1 MVKTLAG
8 LPSSRVAL
16 VRFAQVLTVT
26 TGYFITGWLGLKLP
40 YFGSHITLI
49 WLPTGIA
56 VAALMRWGVG
66 MWPGVA
72 LGALLVNLA
81 IGSSFLLAVGTSI
94 GNTLAPLMT
103 AYWLRRVGFDWAFR
117 RQVDVVSFIIASA
130 AGMLIS
136 ATGGVLN
143 LYLANLVTAE
153 GMGVAWLT
161 WWIGDAVGL
170 LLAGPLLLPLTRRS
184 LAQLGG
190 KKRSLAVWFLVAGVI
205 AWLVFIMRYGEAG
218 LRLPLAFLTLPLF
231 AWAALHFGVIAA
243 AVACLGVAMV
253 AAWSAAS
260 GLGAFHQHDQQP
272 GLILLW
278 SYIATTQLTGLSL
291 SALKAEREHAEE
303 ILFRSE
309 ERLRMM
315 TASVK
320 DYSIIMLDPDGR
332 VASWNEGSRRL
343 KGYSEAEILGQ
354 PIDLFYTAEDRASG
368 KPASLLK
375 LAADTGR
382 AEEENWRVRKDGT
395 RFFAD
400 AILTALH
407 DPSGALIGF
416 SKVTRD
422 ITERRMAELEMRRL
436 NRSLRLL
443 SDSNLLLLQA
453 ADEATLLSDICRL
466 MVESGDYVMAWVGV
480 PEDDA
485 QKSVRP
491 VAVAGDENGYLKSVS
506 ISWDG
511 DSPLGQGP
519 TGTALRTGKPF
530 VNQNAE
536 SNPRLSPWRDAVLKR
551 GYRSSIGLPFVCE
564 GQVIGVITI
573 YSCLPDAFEENE
585 VRLLEELVQNLSFGI
600 QMLRTR
606 QERDSARA
614 ATQAKSVFLANMS
627 HEIRTPLNAILGMVH
642 LLAREGV
649 TDRQA
654 ERLSTIR
661 SSADHLL
668 SVINDIL
675 DLSKIDAGKLL
686 LEKTELVVEA
696 QLANVLSILSPRAQ
710 AKGLQLRVETG
721 DLPRN
726 LLGDPVRLTQA
737 LLNYANN
744 AVKFTDRG
752 SITLRARVQES
763 SETSVLLRFEVE
775 DTGIG
780 IDQAALQRLF
790 EAFEQADTSTTRE
803 YGGTGLGLAIT
814 KRLAALMGGEVG
826 VSSTL
831 GVGSTFWFT
840 ARLERGAPDTVGTP
854 AIYTRNAEALLA
866 ESCRGKAILLV
877 EDEPINQIVAQ
888 ELLSDTGLLI
898 DTADNGLQAVEKVRA
913 KRYDLILMDMQ
924 MPKLDGISATRQIR
938 QIPGREAMPIIAM
951 TANAFSED
959 RARCLDAGMNDFL
972 SKPVVPDK
980 FYATLYA
987 WLQRPA
993 MDLEKSN
1000 PT

>member
-1 MVKTLAG
+1 MTLAG

-26 TGYFITGWLGLKLP
+26 AGYFITGWLGLKLP
-40 YFGSHITLI
+40 YFGSHINLI

-56 VAALMRWGVG
+56 VAALTRWGVG

-72 LGALLVNLA
+72 LGALLVNLT
-81 IGSSFLLAVGTSI
+81 IGSSLLLAVGTSI

-117 RQVDVVSFIIASA
+117 RQVDVVSFIVASA

-153 GMGVAWLT
+153 GLGVAWLT

-170 LLAGPLLLPLTRRS
+170 LLAGPLLLPLTRRG

-190 KKRSLAVWFLVAGVI
+190 KKRSLAAWFLVAGAI

-260 GLGAFHQHDQQP
+260 GLGAFHQHDQQL

-375 LAADTGR
+375 RAADTGR

-422 ITERRMAELEMRRL
+422 ITERRTAELEMRRL

-443 SDSNLLLLQA
+443 SDCNLLLLQA
-453 ADEATLLSDICRL
+453 ADEATLLNDICRL
-466 MVESGDYVMAWVGV
+466 MVESGEYVMAWVGV

-511 DSPLGQGP
+511 DSPLGHGP
-519 TGTALRTGKPF
+519 TGTALRTGKPY

-564 GQVIGVITI
+564 GQVIGAITI
-573 YSCLPDAFEENE
+573 YSCLPDAFEEDE

-614 ATQAKSVFLANMS
+614 ATEAKSVFLANMS

-675 DLSKIDAGKLL
+675 DLSKIEAGKLL

-710 AKGLQLRVETG
+710 AKGLQLRVETE

-726 LLGDPVRLTQA
+726 LLGDPIRLTQA

-763 SETSVLLRFEVE
+763 SDVSVLLRFEVE

-826 VSSTL
+826 LSSTP

-840 ARLERGAPDTVGTP
+840 ARLERGAPDKLGTP
-854 AIYTRNAEALLA
+854 AIDTRNAEALLA
-866 ESCRGKAILLV
+866 ETCRGKAILLV

-888 ELLSDTGLLI
+888 ELLSDTGLVI
-898 DTADNGLQAVEKVRA
+898 DTAENGLQAVEMARA

-959 RARCLDAGMNDFL
+959 RVRCLEAGMNDFL

-980 FYATLYA
+980 FYSTLYA
-987 WLQRPA
+987 WLQRSA

-1000 PT
+1000 LT

>member
-1 MVKTLAG
+1 VVKTLAG
-8 LPSSRVAL
+8 LPSTRATL
-16 VRFAQVLTVT
+16 IRTAQVFAVT
-26 TGYFITGWLGLKLP
+26 AGYFFTGWLGLKLP

-56 VAALMRWGVG
+56 VAALLRWGFG
-66 MWPGVA
+66 MWPGIAV
-72 LGALLVNLA
+72 GALLVNLT
-81 IGSSFLLAVGTSI
+81 IGSSLSLAVGTAI

-103 AYWLRRVGFDWAFR
+103 AYWLRRVRFDCAFR
-117 RQVDVVSFIIASA
+117 RQVDVISFIIASA
-130 AGMLIS
+130 VGMLIS

-143 LYLANLVTAE
+143 LYLANLVTAD
-153 GMGVAWLT
+153 GLGVAWLT

-170 LLAGPLLLPLTRRS
+170 LLAGPLLLPLTRES
-184 LAQLGG
+184 LSQLGG
-190 KKRSLAVWFLVAGVI
+190 KKRSLAVWFLVAGAI

-243 AVACLGVAMV
+243 AVACLGFAMV

-260 GLGAFHQHDQQP
+260 GLGAFHHHDQQL

-320 DYSIIMLDPDGR
+320 DYSIIMLDPEGK
-332 VASWNEGSRRL
+332 VASWNEGSRHL
-343 KGYSEAEILGQ
+343 KGYTEAEILGK
-354 PIDLFYTAEDRASG
+354 PIDLFYTAEDQASG

-375 LAADTGR
+375 MATDTGR
-382 AEEENWRVRKDGT
+382 AEEQNWRVRKDGT

-407 DPSGALIGF
+407 DASGALIGF

-422 ITERRMAELEMRRL
+422 ITERRMAEVELRRL

-443 SDSNLLLLQA
+443 SDSNLLLVHA
-453 ADEATLLSDICRL
+453 ADEATLLEDICRL

-480 PEDDA
+480 PDNDT

-491 VAVAGDENGYLKSVS
+491 VAVAGDENGYLTSVS

-511 DSPLGQGP
+511 DSPLGRGP
-519 TGTALRTGKPF
+519 TGTAIRTGKPY

-536 SNPRLSPWRDAVLKR
+536 TNPSVSPWRDAVLKR
-551 GYRSSIGLPFVCE
+551 GYQSSIGLPFVVE
-564 GQVIGVITI
+564 GRVIGAITL
-573 YSCLPDAFEENE
+573 YSSLPNAFEENE
-585 VRLLEELVQNLSFGI
+585 VKLLEELVQNLSFGI

-627 HEIRTPLNAILGMVH
+627 HEIRTPLNAILGMAH
-642 LLAREGV
+642 LLARDGV
-649 TDRQA
+649 TEKQA
-654 ERLSTIR
+654 ERLCTIH

-668 SVINDIL
+668 NVINDIL
-675 DLSKIDAGKLL
+675 DLSKIEAGKLV
-686 LEKTELVVEA
+686 LEKTELEVEA
-696 QLANVLSILSPRAQ
+696 QLVNVLSIMNPRAQ
-710 AKGLQLRVETG
+710 AKGLKLRVDAE
-721 DLPRN
+721 DLPRH
-726 LLGDPVRLTQA
+726 LLGDPIRLTQA

-744 AVKFTDRG
+744 AVKFTESG
-752 SITLRARVQES
+752 SITLRARVLES
-763 SETSVLLRFEVE
+763 SDTDVLLRFEVE

-780 IDQAALQRLF
+780 IDQEAMQRLF
-790 EAFEQADTSTTRE
+790 KAFEQADTSTTRE

-814 KRLAALMGGEVG
+814 QHLAALMGGEVG
-826 VSSTL
+826 VSSTP

-840 ARLERGAPDTVGTP
+840 ARLAKGGHDKAGGAD
-854 AIYTRNAEALLA
+854 IDTRNAEAQLA
-866 ESCRGKAILLV
+866 DVCHGKVILLV

-888 ELLSDTGLLI
+888 ELLSDTGLII
-898 DTADNGLQAVEKVRA
+898 DTADNGLQAVEMARA
-913 KRYDLILMDMQ
+913 KPYDLILMDMQ

-938 QIPGREAMPIIAM
+938 QIPGCEAIPIIAM

-959 RARCLDAGMNDFL
+959 RARCMDAGMNDFL

-980 FYATLYA
+980 FYSTLFA
-987 WLQRPA
+987 WLHRPDA
-993 MDLEKSN
+993 
-1000 PT
+1000 

>member
-8 LPSSRVAL
+8 LHSSRVAL

-243 AVACLGVAMV
+243 AVACLGGAMV

-260 GLGAFHQHDQQP
+260 GLGAFHQHDQQI

-332 VASWNEGSRRL
+332 VASWNERSRRL

-375 LAADTGR
+375 LTADTGR

-400 AILTALH
+400 AILTA
-407 DPSGALIGF
+407 
-416 SKVTRD
+416 R
-422 ITERRMAELEMRRL
+422 
-436 NRSLRLL
+436 
-443 SDSNLLLLQA
+443 
-453 ADEATLLSDICRL
+453 
-466 MVESGDYVMAWVGV
+466 W
-480 PEDDA
+480 
-485 QKSVRP
+485 
-491 VAVAGDENGYLKSVS
+491 
-506 ISWDG
+506 
-511 DSPLGQGP
+511 
-519 TGTALRTGKPF
+519 
-530 VNQNAE
+530 
-536 SNPRLSPWRDAVLKR
+536 
-551 GYRSSIGLPFVCE
+551 RSSRC
-564 GQVIGVITI
+564 
-573 YSCLPDAFEENE
+573 
-585 VRLLEELVQNLSFGI
+585 
-600 QMLRTR
+600 
-606 QERDSARA
+606 
-614 ATQAKSVFLANMS
+614 
-627 HEIRTPLNAILGMVH
+627 
-642 LLAREGV
+642 
-649 TDRQA
+649 
-654 ERLSTIR
+654 
-661 SSADHLL
+661 
-668 SVINDIL
+668 
-675 DLSKIDAGKLL
+675 
-686 LEKTELVVEA
+686 
-696 QLANVLSILSPRAQ
+696 
-710 AKGLQLRVETG
+710 
-721 DLPRN
+721 
-726 LLGDPVRLTQA
+726 
-737 LLNYANN
+737 
-744 AVKFTDRG
+744 
-752 SITLRARVQES
+752 
-763 SETSVLLRFEVE
+763 
-775 DTGIG
+775 
-780 IDQAALQRLF
+780 
-790 EAFEQADTSTTRE
+790 
-803 YGGTGLGLAIT
+803 
-814 KRLAALMGGEVG
+814 VG
-826 VSSTL
+826 
-831 GVGSTFWFT
+831 
-840 ARLERGAPDTVGTP
+840 
-854 AIYTRNAEALLA
+854 
-866 ESCRGKAILLV
+866 
-877 EDEPINQIVAQ
+877 
-888 ELLSDTGLLI
+888 
-898 DTADNGLQAVEKVRA
+898 
-913 KRYDLILMDMQ
+913 
-924 MPKLDGISATRQIR
+924 
-938 QIPGREAMPIIAM
+938 
-951 TANAFSED
+951 
-959 RARCLDAGMNDFL
+959 
-972 SKPVVPDK
+972 
-980 FYATLYA
+980 
-987 WLQRPA
+987 
-993 MDLEKSN
+993 
-1000 PT
+1000 

>member
-26 TGYFITGWLGLKLP
+26 AGYFITGWLGLKLP

-56 VAALMRWGVG
+56 VAALIRWGVG

-117 RQVDVVSFIIASA
+117 RQVDVVSFIVASA

-260 GLGAFHQHDQQP
+260 GLGAFHQHDQQL

-303 ILFRSE
+303 ILFRSD

-343 KGYSEAEILGQ
+343 RGYSEAEILGQ

-443 SDSNLLLLQA
+443 SDSNLLLVQA
-453 ADEATLLSDICRL
+453 ADEATLLNDICRL

-485 QKSVRP
+485 RKSVRP

-675 DLSKIDAGKLL
+675 DLSKIEAGKLL

-763 SETSVLLRFEVE
+763 SDTSVLLRFEVE

-877 EDEPINQIVAQ
+877 EDEPINQLVAQ

-924 MPKLDGISATRQIR
+924 MPKLNGISATRQIR

-987 WLQRPA
+987 WLQPPA

>member
-16 VRFAQVLTVT
+16 VRFVQILAVT
-26 TGYFITGWLGLKLP
+26 AGYFITGWLGLKLP

-56 VAALMRWGVG
+56 VAALTRWGVG

-72 LGALLVNLA
+72 MGALLVNLT
-81 IGSSFLLAVGTSI
+81 IGSSLLLAVGTAV

-117 RQVDVVSFIIASA
+117 RQVDVVSFIVASA

-143 LYLANLVTAE
+143 LYLANLVTAD
-153 GMGVAWLT
+153 GLGVAWLT

-190 KKRSLAVWFLVAGVI
+190 QKHSLAMWFLVAGVI
-205 AWLVFIMRYGEAG
+205 AWLVFVMRYGEAG

-231 AWAALHFGVIAA
+231 AWAALRFGVIAA

-253 AAWSAAS
+253 AVWSAAS
-260 GLGAFHQHDQQP
+260 GIGAFHQHDQQL

-375 LAADTGR
+375 IAADTGR

-422 ITERRMAELEMRRL
+422 ITERRTAELEMRRL

-443 SDSNLLLLQA
+443 SDCNLLLLQA
-453 ADEATLLSDICRL
+453 SDEATLLNDICRL

-480 PEDDA
+480 PEHDD

-491 VAVAGDENGYLKSVS
+491 VAVAGDENGYLESVS

-511 DSPLGQGP
+511 DSPLGHGP
-519 TGTALRTGKPF
+519 TGTALRTGKPY

-564 GQVIGVITI
+564 GRVIGAITI
-573 YSCLPDAFEENE
+573 YSSLPDAFEESE

-649 TDRQA
+649 TDKQA
-654 ERLSTIR
+654 ERLATIR

-675 DLSKIDAGKLL
+675 DLSKIEAGKLL
-686 LEKTELVVEA
+686 LEKTEIDVEA
-696 QLANVLSILSPRAQ
+696 RLANVLSILTPRAQ
-710 AKGLQLRVETG
+710 AKGLQLRVEMEA
-721 DLPRN
+721 LPRH
-726 LLGDPVRLTQA
+726 LLGDPIRLTQA

-752 SITLRARVQES
+752 SITLRARALERS
-763 SETSVLLRFEVE
+763 DTSVLLRFEVQ

-780 IDQAALQRLF
+780 IAQDAQQRLF

-826 VSSTL
+826 VSSTP

-840 ARLERGAPDTVGTP
+840 ARLERGAPDKVGTP
-854 AIYTRNAEALLA
+854 AIDTRNAETLLA
-866 ESCRGKAILLV
+866 ETCRGKSILLV

-888 ELLSDTGLLI
+888 ELLSDTGLVI
-898 DTADNGLQAVEKVRA
+898 DTADNGLQAVEMARA
-913 KRYDLILMDMQ
+913 KPYDLILMDMQ

-959 RARCLDAGMNDFL
+959 RARCMDAGMNDFL

-980 FYATLYA
+980 FYSTLFA
-987 WLQRPA
+987 WLHRSGA
-993 MDLEKSN
+993 
-1000 PT
+1000 

>member
-16 VRFAQVLTVT
+16 ARFVQILAVT
-26 TGYFITGWLGLKLP
+26 AGYFITGWLGLKLP

-56 VAALMRWGVG
+56 VAALTRWGVG

-72 LGALLVNLA
+72 LGALLVNLT
-81 IGSSFLLAVGTSI
+81 IGSSFLLAVGTAV

-103 AYWLRRVGFDWAFR
+103 AYWLRQVGFDWAFR
-117 RQVDVVSFIIASA
+117 RQVDVVSFIVASA

-143 LYLANLVTAE
+143 LYLANLVTAD
-153 GMGVAWLT
+153 GLGVAWLT

-184 LAQLGG
+184 LVQLEGQ
-190 KKRSLAVWFLVAGVI
+190 KHSLAMWFLVAGVI
-205 AWLVFIMRYGEAG
+205 AWLVFVMRYGEAG

-231 AWAALHFGVIAA
+231 AWAALRFGVIAA

-253 AAWSAAS
+253 AVWSAAS
-260 GLGAFHQHDQQP
+260 GIGAFHRHDQQL

-354 PIDLFYTAEDRASG
+354 PIDLF
-368 KPASLLK
+368 
-375 LAADTGR
+375 R

-422 ITERRMAELEMRRL
+422 ITERRTAELEMRRL

-443 SDSNLLLLQA
+443 SDCNLLLLQA
-453 ADEATLLSDICRL
+453 SDEATLLNDICRL

-480 PEDDA
+480 PEDDD

-491 VAVAGDENGYLKSVS
+491 VAVAGDENGYLESVS

-511 DSPLGQGP
+511 DSPLGHGP
-519 TGTALRTGKPF
+519 TGTALRTGKPY

-564 GQVIGVITI
+564 GRVIGAITI
-573 YSCLPDAFEENE
+573 YSSLPDAFEESE

-649 TDRQA
+649 TDKQA
-654 ERLSTIR
+654 ERLATIR

-675 DLSKIDAGKLL
+675 DLSKIEAGKLL
-686 LEKTELVVEA
+686 LEKTEIDVEA
-696 QLANVLSILSPRAQ
+696 RLANVLSILTPRAQ
-710 AKGLQLRVETG
+710 AKGLQLRVETEA
-721 DLPRN
+721 LPRH
-726 LLGDPVRLTQA
+726 LLGDPIRLTQA

-744 AVKFTDRG
+744 AVKFTNRG
-752 SITLRARVQES
+752 SITLRARALECS
-763 SETSVLLRFEVE
+763 DTSVLLRFEVQ

-780 IDQAALQRLF
+780 IAQDAQQRLF

-814 KRLAALMGGEVG
+814 KRLASLMGGEVG
-826 VSSTL
+826 VSSTP

-840 ARLERGAPDTVGTP
+840 ARLARGTPDKVGTV
-854 AIYTRNAEALLA
+854 AVDTHNAETLLA
-866 ESCRGKAILLV
+866 ETCRGKAILLV

-888 ELLSDTGLLI
+888 ELLSDTGLVI
-898 DTADNGLQAVEKVRA
+898 DTADNGLQAVEMARA
-913 KRYDLILMDMQ
+913 KPYDLILMDMQ

-959 RARCLDAGMNDFL
+959 RARCMDAGMNDFL

-980 FYATLYA
+980 FYSTLFA
-987 WLQRPA
+987 WLHRSGA
-993 MDLEKSN
+993 
-1000 PT
+1000 